1 MDSYIN
7 SALKV
12 TSTKNNIQEVSLY
25 PGNDCMDI
33 SFNRWCLF
41 FVPEFKVSPAEKRFA
56 EYCGNLEKGTVSLN
70 IFRIKEWE

>member
-12 TSTKNNIQEVSLY
+12 TSMKNNIQEASLY
-25 PGNDCMDI
+25 PGNDSMGT

-41 FVPEFKVSPAEKRFA
+41 FVPEFKVSPAEKHFA
-56 EYCGNLEKGTVSLN
+56 EYCDNLEKGTVSLD
-70 IFRIKEWE
+70 IFIINGYE